1 LMIKTYV
8 VMLSTD
14 SSLTPS
20 MLSER
25 AATMGGVEV
34 KETCYGLMLEG
45 EEERLEEVVAEL
57 KKMDPNRI
65 FYKVRG
71 FRIGDPRICRAKRG
85 GGPRQGYHMLAVE
98 REALK
103 NVSKA
108 LEAGELPVPKE
119 VDTKK
124 ISTDDLRRL
133 AEGGDGGERPKG
145 RGAKGRVKANKKKG
159 EVEA

>member
-1 LMIKTYV
+1 MNKTYM

-25 AATMGGVEV
+25 AATMGGVEA

-45 EEERLEEVVAEL
+45 EEERLKQVFEEL

-71 FRIGDPRICRAKRG
+71 YRIGDPRICRAKRG
-85 GGPRQGYHMLAVE
+85 GGPRPGYHMMAVE

-108 LEAGELPVPKE
+108 LEAGELPEPVEEKRLRVTADE
-119 VDTKK
+119 
-124 ISTDDLRRL
+124 LRRL
-133 AEGGDGGERPKG
+133 AEGPEEG
-145 RGAKGRVKANKKKG
+145 GAKKARRKG
-159 EVEA
+159 GGKA

>member
-1 LMIKTYV
+1 MIKTYL

-25 AATMGGVEV
+25 AATMGGVEA

-45 EEERLEEVVAEL
+45 EEGRLKEIVAEL

-85 GGPRQGYHMLAVE
+85 GGPRVGYHMLAVE

-108 LEAGELPVPKE
+108 LDAGELPEPKE
-119 VDTKK
+119 AEKVK
-124 ISTDDLRRL
+124 ISVDDLRRL
-133 AEGGDGGERPKG
+133 AKEGDAEAGPK
-145 RGAKGRVKANKKKG
+145 AKGVKAKTEKG
-159 EVEA
+159 EVKA

>member
-1 LMIKTYV
+1 MTKTYL

-20 MLSER
+20 MLAER
-25 AATMGGVEV
+25 AATMGGVET

-45 EEERLEEVVAEL
+45 EEERLKEILTEL
-57 KKMDPNRI
+57 KAMDPNRV

-71 FRIGDPRICRAKRG
+71 FKIGDPRVCRAKRG
-85 GGPRQGYHMLAVE
+85 GGPRPGYHMLAVE

-108 LEAGELPVPKE
+108 LEAGDLPVPKE
-119 VDTKK
+119 PPKDK
-124 ISTDDLRRL
+124 ISAADLRRL
-133 AEGGDGGERPKG
+133 AEEGAEVGGARK
-145 RGAKGRVKANKKKG
+145 AKGKRGRA
-159 EVEA
+159 EA

>member
-1 LMIKTYV
+1 MIKTFLI
-8 VMLSTD
+8 MLSTD

-20 MLSER
+20 MLAEK
-25 AATMGGVEV
+25 AATMGGVEA

-45 EEERLEEVVAEL
+45 EEERLKEIVAEL

-103 NVSKA
+103 NISKA
-108 LEAGELPVPKE
+108 LDAGELPEPKE
-119 VDTKK
+119 DDRRK
-124 ISTDDLRRL
+124 ISPDDLRRL
-133 AEGGDGGERPKG
+133 AEEGGSSGATRAGEAKAKAKAER
-145 RGAKGRVKANKKKG
+145 RGIQA
-159 EVEA
+159 

>member
-1 LMIKTYV
+1 MIKTYL

-20 MLSER
+20 MLAER
-25 AATMGGVEV
+25 AATMGGIEA
-34 KETCYGLMLEG
+34 KETCYGLLLEG
-45 EEERLEEVVAEL
+45 EEGRLKEILAEL

-108 LEAGELPVPKE
+108 LDAGELPEPE
-119 VDTKK
+119 ENNGRK
-124 ISTDDLRRL
+124 ISADDLRRL
-133 AEGGDGGERPKG
+133 AEEGDQEESPKAGG
-145 RGAKGRVKANKKKG
+145 ARVKRRGKTRKR
-159 EVEA
+159 EVKA

>member
-1 LMIKTYV
+1 MIKTYL

-20 MLSER
+20 MLAER
-25 AATMGGVEV
+25 AATMGGVEA

-45 EEERLEEVVAEL
+45 EEERLNEIVAEL

-71 FRIGDPRICRAKRG
+71 YRIGDPRICRAKRG
-85 GGPRQGYHMLAVE
+85 GGPRAGYHMLAVE

-108 LEAGELPVPKE
+108 LDAGELPEPKE
-119 VDTKK
+119 AEKRR
-124 ISTDDLRRL
+124 ISADDLRRL
-133 AEGGDGGERPKG
+133 AEEGETEATPKG
-145 RGAKGRVKANKKKG
+145 RVAKDKAKAKTEKG

>member
-1 LMIKTYV
+1 MIKTYL

-25 AATMGGVEV
+25 AATMGGVEA

-45 EEERLEEVVAEL
+45 EEERLKEIVAEL

-85 GGPRQGYHMLAVE
+85 GGPRVGYHMLAVE

-108 LEAGELPVPKE
+108 LDAGELPEPKE
-119 VDTKK
+119 AEKVK
-124 ISTDDLRRL
+124 IGVDDLRRL
-133 AEGGDGGERPKG
+133 AKEGDAEAGPKA
-145 RGAKGRVKANKKKG
+145 RGAKAKTKKG

>member
-1 LMIKTYV
+1 MIRTYL

-20 MLSER
+20 MLAER
-25 AATMGGVEV
+25 AATMGGVAV

-45 EEERLEEVVAEL
+45 EEERLKQVLAEM
-57 KKMDPNRI
+57 KSMDPNRI

-71 FRIGDPRICRAKRG
+71 YRIGDPRICRAKRG
-85 GGPRQGYHMLAVE
+85 GGPRAGYHMLAVE

-108 LEAGELPVPKE
+108 LEAGELPEPVE
-119 VDTKK
+119 ARRGK
-124 ISTDDLRRL
+124 IGAEELRRL
-133 AEGGDGGERPKG
+133 AEMGEEGRGPKGSGGKG
-145 RGAKGRVKANKKKG
+145 RGRAKRGG
-159 EVEA
+159 EEP

>member
-1 LMIKTYV
+1 MIRTYL

-25 AATMGGVEV
+25 AATMGGVEA

-45 EEERLEEVVAEL
+45 EEERLKQVLAEL
-57 KKMDPNRI
+57 KSMDPNRI

-71 FRIGDPRICRAKRG
+71 YRIGDPRICRAKRG
-85 GGPRQGYHMLAVE
+85 GGPRPGYHMLAVE

-108 LEAGELPVPKE
+108 LEAGELPEPVE
-119 VDTKK
+119 ARRGK
-124 ISTDDLRRL
+124 ISADELRRL
-133 AEGGDGGERPKG
+133 AEAGEGGKSPKG
-145 RGAKGRVKANKKKG
+145 KTRAKPERGGGRA
-159 EVEA
+159 